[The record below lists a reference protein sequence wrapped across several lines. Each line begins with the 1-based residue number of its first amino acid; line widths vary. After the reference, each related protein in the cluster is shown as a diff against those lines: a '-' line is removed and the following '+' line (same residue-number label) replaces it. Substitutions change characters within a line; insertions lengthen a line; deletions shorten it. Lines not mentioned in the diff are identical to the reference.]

1 VIGEKQREDM
11 RDFIVKA
18 YADGVLSEDALES
31 CLSALEAM
39 TDLSDLSGMVEEV
52 NALYGKGPAQPL
64 HPAVRRADVPASSQ
78 AREVPS
84 AQGVPATQ
92 VVQGIGM
99 NTKRSGRWFTSE
111 RILIELERSN
121 VVLDFS
127 ELSSFP
133 GICMEIFLDLK
144 GSNVVMRFPK
154 GAMISEDLENVGSNV
169 HITHKGDNLY
179 RLNVQLRGKVDGSNL
194 RAKTKAFY

>member
-18 YADGVLSEDALES
+18 YADGVLSEGALES
-31 CLSALEAM
+31 CLATLETM
-39 TDLSDLSGMVEEV
+39 TELSDLSGMVEEV
-52 NALYGKGPAQPL
+52 KALYGKGMAESSQ
-64 HPAVRRADVPASSQ
+64 PAVRRADVPASLS
-78 AREVPS
+78 ARE
-84 AQGVPATQ
+84 APAAQ
-92 VVQGIGM
+92 VVHGIGM

-133 GICMEIFLDLK
+133 GIRMEIFLDLK
-144 GSNVVMRFPK
+144 GSNVTMRFPK
-154 GAMISEDLENVGSNV
+154 GAMISEDLENSGSNV

-179 RLNVQLRGKVDGSNL
+179 RLNVQLRGRVEGSNL
-194 RAKTKAFY
+194 RAKTKSFY